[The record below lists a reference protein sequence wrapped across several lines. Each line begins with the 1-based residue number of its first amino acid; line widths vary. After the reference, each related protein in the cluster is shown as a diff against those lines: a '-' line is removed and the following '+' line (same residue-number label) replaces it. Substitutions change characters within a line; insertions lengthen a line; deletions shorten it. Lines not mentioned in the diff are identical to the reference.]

1 MDATSKMEQEDDQE
15 EIITSP
21 KEELSEDLTQM
32 CTEENQLCVIVF
44 LEEKSALFE
53 KEKETLGRVASRWSD
68 KGV

>member
-1 MDATSKMEQEDDQE
+1 MDATCNMEQEDDQE

-53 KEKETLGRVASRWSD
+53 KE
-68 KGV
+68 